1 MTGKSLIKIVQQLL
15 LTCCMLKKKQIYI
28 LPIFQNN
35 LNHEKKIILLMVPK
49 GEGWPYLAVKLLS
62 ALLKGIKSK
71 HKMIF
76 CCLNC
81 LHSFRT

>member
-1 MTGKSLIKIVQQLL
+1 MTGKGLIKIVQQLL
-15 LTCCMLKKKQIYI
+15 LTCCMLKKQIYI

-35 LNHEKKIILLMVPK
+35 LNHEQKIILLMVPK
-49 GEGWPYLAVKLLS
+49 GKGWHYLAVKLLS
-62 ALLKGIKSK
+62 ALLKGTTSK